1 MGGAHGGVDQEPSFL
16 LSTQASSPQ
25 LTPTPSS
32 PHSPQEPK
40 VPVLLQIPV
49 TPPHQCLSPS
59 PGMEAE
65 RPQEEDGEQVSSG
78 WGAGLGDQP
87 TEKGHVGT

>member
-1 MGGAHGGVDQEPSFL
+1 MGGAHGGADQEPSFL

-40 VPVLLQIPV
+40 VPVLLPNSSH
-49 TPPHQCLSPS
+49 PSPS
-59 PGMEAE
+59 VSLPKS
-65 RPQEEDGEQVSSG
+65 RDGG
-78 WGAGLGDQP
+78 
-87 TEKGHVGT
+87 